1 METEML
7 GDNATVIMASDRPY
21 NYSAMM
27 EGINSKMAE
36 AIGRNRRTDSIQEAL
51 RMYLYCL
58 AAMHTLANCRQSL

>member
-7 GDNATVIMASDRPY
+7 GDNATVVMASDRH
-21 NYSAMM
+21 YSAMM

-51 RMYLYCL
+51 RMKLYCL
-58 AAMHTLANCRQSL
+58 AAMHTLANYRQSL